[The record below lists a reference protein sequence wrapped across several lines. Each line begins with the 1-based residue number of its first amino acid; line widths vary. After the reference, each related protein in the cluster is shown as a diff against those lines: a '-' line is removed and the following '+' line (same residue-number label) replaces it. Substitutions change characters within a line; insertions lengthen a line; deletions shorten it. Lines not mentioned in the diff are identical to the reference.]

1 MRPVAVYLAAVPPVE
16 GQSAAVA
23 RPAAVP
29 PVAELPVSAVLRAED
44 PAKAAVYPAAVQ
56 QVADRPIVDRLA
68 AAVLRVADPVKA
80 AVYPAAV
87 YPTVVQPE
95 AGLPLRVLQRGRP
108 PAVRTQPTAAL
119 TAVPDR
125 LPQAIQ
131 PVKLLPPTIPSKKA
145 PPLQAQR
152 ATPILPTKLPLR
164 AVNPIRLL
172 LKAYHPTRTPVIQK
186 HPVSHTLITTLQIQL
201 LKKQVRLIRTN
212 PGKTTL
218 NRQLN
223 QGRIP
228 RKPVLL
234 PINLLQ
240 AGTGV

>member
-16 GQSAAVA
+16 GQSAV
-23 RPAAVP
+23 VHLTGL
-29 PVAELPVSAVLRAED
+29 LPVVDRLAAAVLRAED

-56 QVADRPIVDRLA
+56 P
-68 AAVLRVADPVKA
+68 VADP
-80 AVYPAAV
+80 
-87 YPTVVQPE
+87 
-95 AGLPLRVLQRGRP
+95 PLRVLRRGHP
-108 PAVRTQPTAAL
+108 QAVRTQPAAVPAMQAL
-119 TAVPDR
+119 TAVPAR

-131 PVKLLPPTIPSKKA
+131 PVMLLPPAIPSKKA

-172 LKAYHPTRTPVIQK
+172 LKAYHPTRTPVIQNN
-186 HPVSHTLITTLQIQL
+186 PVSHTLITTLQIQL

-240 AGTGV
+240 AGTRL

>member
-1 MRPVAVYLAAVPPVE
+1 MRPVAVYL
-16 GQSAAVA
+16 
-23 RPAAVP
+23 AAVP

-56 QVADRPIVDRLA
+56 PVVVLPVAD
-68 AAVLRVADPVKA
+68 
-80 AVYPAAV
+80 
-87 YPTVVQPE
+87 
-95 AGLPLRVLQRGRP
+95 LPLRVLRRERP
-108 PAVRTQPTAAL
+108 PAVWTQPAAAPAAPAMQTL
-119 TAVPDR
+119 RAVPAR

-131 PVKLLPPTIPSKKA
+131 LVMLLPPAIPSKKA

-152 ATPILPTKLPLR
+152 AMPILPTKLPLR

-172 LKAYHPTRTPVIQK
+172 LKANHLTKIPVIQK

-201 LKKQVRLIRTN
+201 LKKQVRLIRIN
-212 PGKTTL
+212 PGEMTP

>member
-1 MRPVAVYLAAVPPVE
+1 MRPVAVYLAAVQPVE
-16 GQSAAVA
+16 GQSTVVA

-56 QVADRPIVDRLA
+56 PVAELSA
-68 AAVLRVADPVKA
+68 AEVLRMEDPAKA
-80 AVYPAAV
+80 AVHP
-87 YPTVVQPE
+87 VVVLPV
-95 AGLPLRVLQRGRP
+95 ADLPLRVLRRERP
-108 PAVRTQPTAAL
+108 PAVWTQPAAAPAAPAMQTL
-119 TAVPDR
+119 RAVPAR
-125 LPQAIQ
+125 LPQAAQ
-131 PVKLLPPTIPSKKA
+131 PVMLLPPTIPSKKA

-152 ATPILPTKLPLR
+152 AMPILPTKLPLR

-172 LKAYHPTRTPVIQK
+172 LKAYHLTKIPVIQK

-218 NRQLN
+218 SRQLN

>member
-1 MRPVAVYLAAVPPVE
+1 MKQFKRVQAMLLVFCIVLSLCGFTASAEAEEANNTITVSVAGTPSGGDSGGGSGGGGSVGGGSSSGL
-16 GQSAAVA
+16 SAAVQ
-23 RPAAVP
+23 P
-29 PVAELPVSAVLRAED
+29 
-44 PAKAAVYPAAVQ
+44 
-56 QVADRPIVDRLA
+56 
-68 AAVLRVADPVKA
+68 VADP
-80 AVYPAAV
+80 
-87 YPTVVQPE
+87 
-95 AGLPLRVLQRGRP
+95 PLRVLGRGHLPVLRAQ
-108 PAVRTQPTAAL
+108 PAAAPALQHL
-119 TAVPDR
+119 TAVPVM
-125 LPQAIQ
+125 LPQARP
-131 PVKLLPPTIPSKKA
+131 PVKFLLPAIPSKKA

-152 ATPILPTKLPLR
+152 ATTLLPTKLRLGT
-164 AVNPIRLL
+164 VNPIRFL

-201 LKKQVRLIRTN
+201 LKKQVRLIRIN
-212 PGKTTL
+212 PGEMTP

>member
-1 MRPVAVYLAAVPPVE
+1 MRPVAVHPTAVQPVA
-16 GQSAAVA
+16 GQSAV
-23 RPAAVP
+23 VHLTGL
-29 PVAELPVSAVLRAED
+29 LPVVDRLAAAVLRAED

-56 QVADRPIVDRLA
+56 PVVVLPVAD
-68 AAVLRVADPVKA
+68 
-80 AVYPAAV
+80 
-87 YPTVVQPE
+87 
-95 AGLPLRVLQRGRP
+95 LPLRVLRRERP
-108 PAVRTQPTAAL
+108 PAVWTQPAAAPAAPAMQTL
-119 TAVPDR
+119 RAVPAR

-131 PVKLLPPTIPSKKA
+131 PVMLLPPAIPSKKA

-172 LKAYHPTRTPVIQK
+172 LKAYQPTKIPVIQK
-186 HPVSHTLITTLQIQL
+186 HPASHTLRTTLQIQL
-201 LKKQVRLIRTN
+201 LKKQVRLIQIN

-218 NRQLN
+218 SRKLN

>member
-1 MRPVAVYLAAVPPVE
+1 MRPVAVYLAAVPPV
-16 GQSAAVA
+16 
-23 RPAAVP
+23 
-29 PVAELPVSAVLRAED
+29 AELPVS
-44 PAKAAVYPAAVQ
+44 
-56 QVADRPIVDRLA
+56 
-68 AAVLRVADPVKA
+68 AVLRVADPVKA

-87 YPTVVQPE
+87 QPV
-95 AGLPLRVLQRGRP
+95 ADLSLRVLWRGHP
-108 PAVRTQPTAAL
+108 PAVRTQPTAVPAMQAL

-152 ATPILPTKLPLR
+152 ATTLLPTKLPLR
-164 AVNPIRLL
+164 AANPIRLL
-172 LKAYHPTRTPVIQK
+172 LKAYHLIRTPAIQK

-212 PGKTTL
+212 PGKTPPSQHL
-218 NRQLN
+218 D

-228 RKPVLL
+228 RRPVLL